1 MSCNMDRIS
10 SKIISCVKEY
20 SGHNE
25 IDMNTSLKDDLGLDS
40 LDCTEML
47 MIIEEKFNI
56 DSADVVL
63 RVEMCKTV
71 GDFVNTIKTQYAIKQ
86 IKREIVSTR
95 NVNSR

>member
-1 MSCNMDRIS
+1 MDRIS

-47 MIIEEKFNI
+47 MIMCC
-56 DSADVVL
+56 VL
-63 RVEMCKTV
+63 RC
-71 GDFVNTIKTQYAIKQ
+71 AKQ
-86 IKREIVSTR
+86 LVIL
-95 NVNSR
+95 